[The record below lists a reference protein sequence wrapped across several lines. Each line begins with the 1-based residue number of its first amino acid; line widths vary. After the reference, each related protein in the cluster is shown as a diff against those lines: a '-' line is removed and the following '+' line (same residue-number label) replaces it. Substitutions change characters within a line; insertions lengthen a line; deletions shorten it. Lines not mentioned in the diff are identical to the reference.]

1 MTPPSTAGDPWRDL
15 LNHMDDYLRLC
26 RESGIESMPAAPTV
40 QQRLA
45 VLAREVAACTQCP
58 LCRSRTMTVP
68 GQGSPNTELL
78 FVGEGPGA
86 EEDRQGLAF
95 VGAAGQLLTRMIKA
109 MGYTRDEV
117 FIANVVKCRPP
128 DNRTPLPEEAN
139 ACLPYLQSQ
148 IELLQPSVIVTLGA
162 TPLKALLR
170 DPMASVT
177 RMRGI
182 WTSYQDIDLMPTFHP
197 AYVLRKPESKPLVW
211 DDLKQV
217 MARLGRPPPT

>member
-1 MTPPSTAGDPWRDL
+1 MTPTSPAGNPWHDL

-58 LCRSRTMTVP
+58 LCKSRTMTVP

-128 DNRTPLPEEAN
+128 DNRTPSRKRQMP
-139 ACLPYLQSQ
+139 ACP
-148 IELLQPSVIVTLGA
+148 
-162 TPLKALLR
+162 
-170 DPMASVT
+170 
-177 RMRGI
+177 
-182 WTSYQDIDLMPTFHP
+182 TSNH
-197 AYVLRKPESKPLVW
+197 RSNCCN
-211 DDLKQV
+211 
-217 MARLGRPPPT
+217 RP